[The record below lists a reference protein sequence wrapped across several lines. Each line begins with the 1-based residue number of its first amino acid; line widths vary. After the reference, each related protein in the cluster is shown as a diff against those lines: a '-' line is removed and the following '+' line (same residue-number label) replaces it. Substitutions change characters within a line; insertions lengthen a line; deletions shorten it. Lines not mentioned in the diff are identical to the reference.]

1 MERDEGGASRSSS
14 RITAPSVGGFTGA
27 MGVES
32 PTGKVIGGFRVG
44 ELLSRGAMGAVYIA
58 EDADGRRVALK
69 LLSPELLHDDRFRR
83 RFLRESRLAAA
94 LDHPNVVKTI
104 AAGEDGGVLY
114 LAMDYV
120 DGVDLRELLRHEG
133 RLAPERAVALVAQA
147 GEALDAA
154 HAAGLVHRDVKPGN
168 VLVASGAD
176 GERAYVCDFGVARH
190 VGSVGSLTGDRGF
203 VGTVDYVAPEQIR
216 GEEVDGRADVY
227 ALGCVLFECV
237 SGERPFER
245 ENELAVVFA
254 HLNEPPPR
262 VTDVRPGLAAGWDG
276 VVARALAKEPK
287 ERYAS
292 CRDLAAAA
300 SDAMHG
306 RVMPSGRSRRRIA
319 IAAVAL
325 AAAGAT
331 VGTVLAFRDDPPT
344 AKTAAEQPLVL
355 RAIDAST
362 GAGAR
367 KSSLGHEV
375 RLGGGALRC
384 RRRRPLGVASAAQRT
399 APLAHRHPNARTDE
413 IFSVAMVSAAAAR
426 GGQRLRLGGAGRRH
440 GARPHL
446 DRDRAAGALPARP
459 LAVFGSCGGRPLAL
473 GGRRGRVGEGRARE
487 RNRRPSLPVRRQLAG

>member
-1 MERDEGGASRSSS
+1 
-14 RITAPSVGGFTGA
+14 
-27 MGVES
+27 MGVER
-32 PTGKVIGGFRVG
+32 PTGRVIGGFRVG
-44 ELLSRGAMGAVYIA
+44 ELLAGGAMGAVYSA

-69 LLSPELLHDDRFRR
+69 LLSPDLRHDERFRQ
-83 RFLRESRLAAA
+83 RFLRESQLAATLA
-94 LDHPNVVKTI
+94 HPNVVKTI
-104 AAGEDGGVLY
+104 ASGEDGGVLY

-120 DGVDLRELLRHEG
+120 DGVDLRELLRREG

-168 VLVASGAD
+168 VLVASEPD

-292 CRDLAAAA
+292 CA
-300 SDAMHG
+300 
-306 RVMPSGRSRRRIA
+306 
-319 IAAVAL
+319 
-325 AAAGAT
+325 
-331 VGTVLAFRDDPPT
+331 
-344 AKTAAEQPLVL
+344 
-355 RAIDAST
+355 
-362 GAGAR
+362 
-367 KSSLGHEV
+367 
-375 RLGGGALRC
+375 
-384 RRRRPLGVASAAQRT
+384 
-399 APLAHRHPNARTDE
+399 
-413 IFSVAMVSAAAAR
+413 
-426 GGQRLRLGGAGRRH
+426 
-440 GARPHL
+440 
-446 DRDRAAGALPARP
+446 
-459 LAVFGSCGGRPLAL
+459 
-473 GGRRGRVGEGRARE
+473 
-487 RNRRPSLPVRRQLAG
+487 

>member
-1 MERDEGGASRSSS
+1 M
-14 RITAPSVGGFTGA
+14 
-27 MGVES
+27 
-32 PTGKVIGGFRVG
+32 
-44 ELLSRGAMGAVYIA
+44 
-58 EDADGRRVALK
+58 
-69 LLSPELLHDDRFRR
+69 
-83 RFLRESRLAAA
+83 
-94 LDHPNVVKTI
+94 KTI
-104 AAGEDGGVLY
+104 ASGEDGGVLY

-120 DGVDLRELLRHEG
+120 DGVDLRELLRREG

-168 VLVASGAD
+168 VLVASAPD

-216 GEEVDGRADVY
+216 GEEVDGRADIY

-292 CRDLAAAA
+292 CGDLATAA

-306 RVMPSGRSRRRIA
+306 RVMPSDRSRRRIA

-325 AAAGAT
+325 AAAGAAI
-331 VGTVLAFRDDPPT
+331 GTVLAFRDGSPA
-344 AKTAAEQPLVL
+344 AKTAGERPLV
-355 RAIDAST
+355 
-362 GAGAR
+362 
-367 KSSLGHEV
+367 
-375 RLGGGALRC
+375 
-384 RRRRPLGVASAAQRT
+384 SAPSMPR
-399 APLAHRHPNARTDE
+399 
-413 IFSVAMVSAAAAR
+413 R
-426 GGQRLRLGGAGRRH
+426 GGRSQVF
-440 GARPHL
+440 AR
-446 DRDRAAGALPARP
+446 ARSS
-459 LAVFGSCGGRPLAL
+459 V
-473 GGRRGRVGEGRARE
+473 GGRRPPTSSWRAARRGSCSPAHSGSCASTLE
-487 RNRRPSLPVRRQLAG
+487 RTS